1 MCIFKIL
8 VHLASWYWRG
18 HLFGVV
24 FSEFC
29 PDLVL
34 SDSLGFAPG
43 AAVWLAGGVSAS
55 AECELKLSS
64 KHNNN
69 SQVHSGLPANFH
81 CFVLPSYSVRS
92 QLFLCLS
99 CLDPSIVRTWAD
111 LVEDGGVLK
120 DDIFC
125 WEKNSSAWIW
135 NLYFSKWNPGHLDKR
150 DCSPPPP
157 GRPSLLAGSPGWGS
171 GGGGGLIFS
180 MIMVIMIIRSVV
192 SFHGLFIGY

>member
-1 MCIFKIL
+1 M
-8 VHLASWYWRG
+8 SG
-18 HLFGVV
+18 SG
-24 FSEFC
+24 
-29 PDLVL
+29 L

-69 SQVHSGLPANFH
+69 NSQVYSGLPGNFH

-99 CLDPSIVRTWAD
+99 CLDPTIVRTWVD

-120 DDIFC
+120 DDIFG
-125 WEKNSSAWIW
+125 WEKKSSA
-135 NLYFSKWNPGHLDKR
+135 
-150 DCSPPPP
+150 
-157 GRPSLLAGSPGWGS
+157 
-171 GGGGGLIFS
+171 
-180 MIMVIMIIRSVV
+180 
-192 SFHGLFIGY
+192 